1 MNTTTSPV
9 ILITGS
15 AKRIGAEIAR
25 QAHANGYWVVV
36 HYHHSKAEA
45 MALVNELNAIR
56 TNTAKSVQADLA
68 IINDKVKLDKFV
80 DEVIGCFG
88 SLFALINNAS
98 RFYPSPI
105 QTFNTDD
112 APSYQQLLQ
121 AWDELFLT
129 NAKASFFLTKAFL
142 PYLQQNQGTVI
153 NLLDIHADGKPFV
166 GYPIYNMAKSAGRMM
181 VQSLALE
188 LAPMVRVNGVAPGV
202 NVFPEHDSDQAI
214 DKQQQVSICQSIPM
228 QRVGTPA
235 DIAGAV
241 MYLLQADYVTGQ
253 IISVDGGRSL
263 TIRGG

>member
-25 QAHANGYWVVV
+25 QAHANGYRVVV
-36 HYHHSKAEA
+36 HYHHSKTEA

-56 TNTAKSVQADLA
+56 VNTAKSVQADLA

-80 DEVIGCFG
+80 DKVIGCFG
-88 SLFALINNAS
+88 SLFALVNNAS

-105 QTFNTDD
+105 QTSKSTDS
-112 APSYQQLLQ
+112 SYHQLLQ

-129 NAKASFFLTKAFL
+129 NAKASFFLTKALL
-142 PYLQQNQGTVI
+142 PYLQQNQGNVI

-214 DKQQQVSICQSIPM
+214 DRQQQVSICQSIPM

-241 MYLLQADYVTGQ
+241 IYLLQADYVTGQ